1 MKDTN
6 QLTKDLST
14 IWHAL
19 ECYREDSIPEGIE
32 ESWDE
37 EWDEICT
44 AMAHIHEA
52 LDITHEEIG

>member
-6 QLTKDLST
+6 QLTEGLSA

-19 ECYREDSIPEGIE
+19 HCYREDSIPEGIE

-52 LDITHEEIG
+52 LDITHEEL